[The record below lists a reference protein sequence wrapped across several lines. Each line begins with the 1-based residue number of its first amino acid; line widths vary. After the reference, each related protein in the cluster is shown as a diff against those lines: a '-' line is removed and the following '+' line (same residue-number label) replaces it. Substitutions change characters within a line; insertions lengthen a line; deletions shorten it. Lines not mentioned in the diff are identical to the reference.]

1 MAGHTHDDI
10 DHITGTATTGH
21 EWDGIKE
28 LNTPLPRWWV
38 NIFYATIIWALGYYV
53 AYPSWPGISSYAKGV
68 LGYSSRAE
76 VAADLEELKAL
87 RAKAA
92 ADLAKA
98 DVGAIKAD
106 PKMLA
111 LALAQGK
118 AAFGDNCAP
127 CHGTGGAGAK
137 GYPNLNDDD
146 WLWGGKLTDIYT
158 TLQHGVRSGND
169 AETRI
174 SAMPA
179 FGKDGI
185 LKKEEIR
192 TVANYVVS
200 LSGGKSEASAD
211 LKAGAKIFAE
221 NCASCHGDKGAG
233 NQELGAPNLTDQI
246 WLYGGKVDDV
256 VESVTN
262 SRSGVM
268 PAWAGRLDGTTIKS
282 LAVYVHSLGGGK

>member
-1 MAGHTHDDI
+1 MAGQTHDDI

-28 LNTPLPRWWV
+28 LNTPLPKWWV
-38 NIFYATIIWALGYYV
+38 NIFYATIIWAVGYYV
-53 AYPSWPGISSYAKGV
+53 AYPSWPGISSHLKGV

-76 VAADLEELKAL
+76 VAADLEDLKAL

-98 DVGAIKAD
+98 EVTQIKAD

-146 WLWGGKLTDIYT
+146 WLWGGKLTDIYA
-158 TLQHGVRSGND
+158 TLQHGVRSTND
-169 AETRI
+169 ADTRI

-192 TVANYVVS
+192 SVANYVVS
-200 LSGGKSEASAD
+200 LSGGKPEASAD
-211 LKAGAKIFAE
+211 LKAGAKLFGD

-233 NQELGAPNLTDQI
+233 NLELGAPNLTDQI

-268 PAWAGRLDGTTIKS
+268 PAWAGRLDATTIKS